1 MSQIVGQIGDS
12 TKTSMQKQFHSKLMQ
27 KQFHSK
33 LLILK
38 LPRMAPG
45 FITYDIETQPSGNHP
60 SRRPRVKCRKTNI
73 DDG

>member
-1 MSQIVGQIGDS
+1 MSQIVGQIVGQIGDS
-12 TKTSMQKQFHSKLMQ
+12 TKTSMQ

-60 SRRPRVKCRKTNI
+60 SRRPRVECRKTNI